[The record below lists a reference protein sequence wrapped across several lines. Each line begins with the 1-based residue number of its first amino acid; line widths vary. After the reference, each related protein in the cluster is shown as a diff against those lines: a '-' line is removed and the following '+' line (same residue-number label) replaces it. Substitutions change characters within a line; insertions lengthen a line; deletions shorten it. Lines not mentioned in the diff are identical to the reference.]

1 MTKVVLSGAFH
12 LFCLAGWC
20 GFPVAGFGAETN
32 QIAALK
38 TSIILNYAILLHAE
52 YEDSL
57 AGARNLNSA
66 IDQFIAKPSPATLQ
80 AARNAWVKAR
90 NPYLQT
96 EVGRFYDGPI
106 EPIEGFINAWPVDES
121 YIDYTVSDPNAG
133 IVNQADLF
141 PVISREVLIAANEKD
156 GEKNVST
163 GYHAM
168 EFLLWGQAL
177 DPVGPGNRPST
188 DYLPAAHNYARRALC
203 LQVIASLLVEYMT
216 TLEREWRDGV
226 PDNYR
231 SKFLARPPDEA
242 LGNILNGLG
251 NFSGTEL
258 SGERL
263 LTPYTTKDRRDQHSC
278 FSDMTCLDLTRNEIG
293 IQNVYLGQYKS
304 ENGTLI
310 SGPGL
315 YDLLR
320 KTDPALAETM
330 KKQIQQAVDAF
341 KAIPPPFEKAI
352 SGLDTDPGRVAVR
365 KTLDALQAQ
374 TASIANAATTLG
386 IRLNLQAPQ

>member
-1 MTKVVLSGAFH
+1 MKKWIFRRAFG
-12 LFCLAGWC
+12 LLCLAVCC
-20 GFPVAGFGAETN
+20 GCALAAAAAETN
-32 QIAALK
+32 QLDSLK
-38 TSIILNYAILLHAE
+38 VAIIGNYAILLHAE
-52 YEDSL
+52 YQDSL
-57 AGARNLNSA
+57 TGARNLKSA
-66 IDQFIAKPSPATLQ
+66 IDQFLSKPSSQTLE
-80 AARNAWVKAR
+80 AAREAWAKSR
-90 NPYLQT
+90 EPYLQT
-96 EVGRFYDGPI
+96 EVGRYYDGPI

-121 YIDYTVSDPNAG
+121 YIDYTASDPNAG
-133 IVNQADLF
+133 IVNQPDLY
-141 PVISREVLIAANEKD
+141 PVISRDVLIAANEKD

-177 DPVGPGNRPST
+177 NPVGPGNRSCT
-188 DYLPAAHNYARRALC
+188 DYLPGAHNYARRAQC

-216 TLEREWRDGV
+216 TLEHEWRDGV
-226 PDNYR
+226 PGNYR
-231 SKFLARPPDEA
+231 AKFLARTSDEA

-278 FSDMTCLDLTRNEIG
+278 FSDMTCPDLTRNEVG
-293 IQNVYLGQYKS
+293 IQNVYLGRYKC

-310 SGPGL
+310 FGPCL
-315 YDLLR
+315 YDLLK

-330 KKQIQQAVDAF
+330 KEQIQQGVDAF
-341 KAIPPPFEKAI
+341 KAIPPPFEQAI